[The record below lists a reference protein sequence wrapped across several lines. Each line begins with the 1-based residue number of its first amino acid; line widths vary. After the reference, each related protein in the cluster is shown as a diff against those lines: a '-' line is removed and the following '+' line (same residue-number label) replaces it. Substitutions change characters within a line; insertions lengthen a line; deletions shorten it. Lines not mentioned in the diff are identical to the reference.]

1 MRTRVKI
8 CGITRIEDARQAA
21 RLGTDAIGLVF
32 YPSSPRNVSIEQA
45 QAIARALPPFVSRVG
60 LFVDPEPEQVQQ
72 VLDRVD
78 IDLLQ
83 FHGNET
89 EDQCSQFGKPYMKA
103 IRMAPGLDLA
113 ETANNFRQ
121 ASAILLDAWSDKV
134 AGGSGETFDWTRV
147 PSTLELPVV
156 LAGGLDPGNVGAA
169 IQAVQPYA
177 VDVSSG
183 VEQDKGIKDAAKMAA
198 FIDEV
203 NKQT

>member
-8 CGITRIEDARQAA
+8 CGITRIEDARHAA
-21 RLGTDAIGLVF
+21 QLGVDAIGLVF

-45 QAIARALPPFVSRVG
+45 QAIASALPPFVSRVG
-60 LFVDPEPEQVQQ
+60 LFVDPEPGQVRQ
-72 VLDRVD
+72 VLDSVD

-103 IRMAPGLDLA
+103 IRMAPELDLVT
-113 ETANNFRQ
+113 TANNFRQ

-147 PSTLELPVV
+147 PSALGLPVV

-183 VEQDKGIKDAAKMAA
+183 VEQDKGIKDAVKMAA

>member
-8 CGITRIEDARQAA
+8 CGITRVEDAREAA
-21 RLGTDAIGLVF
+21 RLGADAIGLVF

-45 QAIARALPPFVSRVG
+45 QVIARALPPFVSRVG

-72 VLDRVD
+72 VLDNVD

-83 FHGNET
+83 FHGSEAA
-89 EDQCSQFGKPYMKA
+89 DQCSQFGKPYMKA
-103 IRMAPGLDLA
+103 IRMAPELDLA
-113 ETANNFRQ
+113 AAIDNFRQ
-121 ASAILLDAWSDKV
+121 SSAILLDAWSDKV

-147 PSTLELPVV
+147 PSTVEVPVV
-156 LAGGLDPGNVGAA
+156 LAGGLNPGNVGAA
-169 IQAVQPYA
+169 IQAVRPYA

-183 VEQDKGIKDAAKMAA
+183 VEQEKGIKDAAKMAA
-198 FIDEV
+198 FINEV